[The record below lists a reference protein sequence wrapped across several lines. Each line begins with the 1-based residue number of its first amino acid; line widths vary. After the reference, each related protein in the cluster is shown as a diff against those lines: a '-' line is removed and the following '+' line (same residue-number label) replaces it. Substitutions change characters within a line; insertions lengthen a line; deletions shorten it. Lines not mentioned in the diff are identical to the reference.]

1 MVLRGLSFVVPGGKT
16 LAVVGSTGS
25 GKSTL
30 LKLLL
35 RLYDPWSGCVRIDGQ
50 DIAQASLASVRR
62 AIGVV
67 PQDSVLFNQSVLYNI
82 KYGAPGSSME
92 DVVEAASVA
101 QIHQSITTKFKKGYR
116 TTVGERG
123 LRLSGGEKQR
133 VAFARAVLKKPAI
146 LVLDEATSALDS
158 LTEAAISQ
166 ALAAIRSR
174 CTTVIVAHRLSTI
187 MDADIILVGHTLSCS
202 IAESRTAS

>member
-82 KYGAPGSSME
+82 KYGAP
-92 DVVEAASVA
+92 
-101 QIHQSITTKFKKGYR
+101 
-116 TTVGERG
+116 
-123 LRLSGGEKQR
+123 
-133 VAFARAVLKKPAI
+133 
-146 LVLDEATSALDS
+146 
-158 LTEAAISQ
+158 
-166 ALAAIRSR
+166 
-174 CTTVIVAHRLSTI
+174 
-187 MDADIILVGHTLSCS
+187 
-202 IAESRTAS
+202 